1 MKEEVY
7 SENEIGNDLEYVAK
21 KLDWSPQ
28 EFRAIIDLPPN
39 WHQDFPTIESLF
51 RFGLKSKEYLKNIFR

>member
-1 MKEEVY
+1 MKEDVY

-39 WHQDFPTIESLF
+39 RHQDFPTNENLF
-51 RFGLKSKEYLKNIFR
+51 RFGMKSKELSQEYF